1 MNEKEYIESIPMWAK
16 KKATLFEVKKNIE
29 LLDIKLPKIVHVAG
43 TNGKGSVCAYL
54 SNILTADKKNVGTFI
69 SPHLIEINE
78 RILFNMLPIADA
90 ELENISKYVR
100 EKLNGVSTPPT
111 YFEYLFYIAMVYFSG
126 LPIDFVILETGMGG
140 RLDVTNVF
148 DKTLSIITSIGMD
161 HMMYLGNT
169 VKEIAF
175 EKAGIIKKDS
185 TVIFDDGDKEA
196 NEVINEVAKKEN
208 AKLIAL
214 SSIDYESFDFTYVN
228 YKKKAAALAI
238 LAAKELLKKPD
249 IDTEIIK
256 STVWHG
262 RMEEIE
268 KDIIIDGAHNEPA
281 IVEFVN
287 NVLTVSKKRNKKIK
301 LLISIVKDKEAE
313 RMLDII
319 TSSLDVKKYYLSSLH
334 SYRSNDI
341 KKLYNSLNIL
351 LEKNKRLSDIACY
364 NNTRQALSDAEFEKR
379 DDEILFCVGSLYLMG
394 EILTDDRF

>member
-16 KKATLFEVKKNIE
+16 KKATLFEVKKNIK

-54 SNILTADKKNVGTFI
+54 SNILTANKKNVGTFI

-100 EKLNGVSTPPT
+100 EKLNGVLTPPT

-126 LPIDFVILETGMGG
+126 LPMDFVILETGMGG

>member
-16 KKATLFEVKKNIE
+16 KKATLFEVKKNIK

-54 SNILTADKKNVGTFI
+54 SNILTANKKNVGTFI

-90 ELENISKYVR
+90 EVENISKYVR

-196 NEVINEVAKKEN
+196 NEVINEVAKKVN

-287 NVLTVSKKRNKKIK
+287 NVLTVSKKKKQE
-301 LLISIVKDKEAE
+301 DKAF
-313 RMLDII
+313 DI
-319 TSSLDVKKYYLSSLH
+319 
-334 SYRSNDI
+334 
-341 KKLYNSLNIL
+341 NS
-351 LEKNKRLSDIACY
+351 KR
-364 NNTRQALSDAEFEKR
+364 
-379 DDEILFCVGSLYLMG
+379 
-394 EILTDDRF
+394 